1 MVWLGFAAML
11 LAALGFLGAV
21 FFNKNLDHPDDLDS
35 AEVVRQSN
43 ISSFRNRQTELDAQL
58 ANGDID
64 KLQYQGLLVEAQR
77 SLLDDVA
84 VVSSNNASI
93 SGRWLLTSCG
103 VLVIALASVLYYY
116 LGAAADV
123 EIRRGLEQ
131 VSDGPQPVLAEQIRT
146 RLKQRP
152 DNFFYWA
159 LLARFDHQNGKLA
172 DALQSYQRALML
184 SPEDNTIRS
193 EYAQVLFIAAGSVVT
208 EAVSAQVQQVL
219 ARDSKDSSALG
230 LRGIGFFAAGDYRAA
245 LADWQ
250 QALQSLPP
258 RSEAAGAM
266 RSGIAAAQA
275 RLGDGN
281 GNNDNDNDNSSS
293 VGIRARVALGDD
305 FATILESAP
314 ETLVFIY
321 VQEWQGMPMPMMARR
336 VTVADLPL
344 EIEFSND
351 QALMPGRDFS
361 TVARF
366 EVVARVSHAGTPLP
380 ASGDYEGRHGPIE
393 LESKTE
399 APGETRTFSL
409 TIDRLLP

>member
-58 ANGDID
+58 ASDDID
-64 KLQYQGLLVEAQR
+64 NLQYQGLLVEAQR

-84 VVSSNNASI
+84 VVASNNASI

-131 VSDGPQPVLAEQIRT
+131 VSDGPQPALTEQIRA

-159 LLARFDHQNGKLA
+159 LLARFDHQDGKLA

-275 RLGDGN
+275 RLGESN
-281 GNNDNDNDNSSS
+281 GNSSGA
-293 VGIRARVALGDD
+293 GIRARVALGDD

-361 TVARF
+361 TVAKF

-393 LESKTE
+393 LESKTD

>member
-43 ISSFRNRQTELDAQL
+43 ISSFRNRQAELDAQL
-58 ANGDID
+58 ASGDID
-64 KLQYQGLLVEAQR
+64 NLQYQSLVVEAQR

-84 VVSSNNASI
+84 VVASNNASI

-131 VSDGPQPVLAEQIRT
+131 VSDGPQPALTEQIRA

-159 LLARFDHQNGKLA
+159 LLARFDHQDGKLA

-219 ARDSKDSSALG
+219 ARDINDSSALG
-230 LRGIGFFAAGDYRAA
+230 LRGIGFFAAGNYRAA

-250 QALQSLPP
+250 HALQSLPP

-275 RLGDGN
+275 RLGESGV
-281 GNNDNDNDNSSS
+281 GS
-293 VGIRARVALGDD
+293 VGVRARVALSEDL
-305 FATILESAP
+305 ATILESAP

-321 VQEWQGMPMPMMARR
+321 VQEWQAMPMPMMARR

-361 TVARF
+361 TVSKF

-393 LESKTE
+393 LQGKTD
-399 APGETRTFSL
+399 APGETQTFSL
-409 TIDRLLP
+409 MIDRRLP